1 MDSATPFEKA
11 TLVPPV
17 LAAIALIALVE
28 PNGYIEDPLLAFCAM
43 CVGVVSSL
51 LALALAL
58 RAGRPQW
65 LRWAAVGEAGA
76 FTVAATLL
84 LRFLSTVPF
93 S

>member
-11 TLVPPV
+11 SLVPPV

-51 LALALAL
+51 VALALAL
-58 RAGRPQW
+58 RAGRPHW
-65 LRWAAVGEAGA
+65 LRWTAVGEAGA
-76 FTVAATLL
+76 FIAAATLL
-84 LRFLSTVPF
+84 LHFLSTVPL